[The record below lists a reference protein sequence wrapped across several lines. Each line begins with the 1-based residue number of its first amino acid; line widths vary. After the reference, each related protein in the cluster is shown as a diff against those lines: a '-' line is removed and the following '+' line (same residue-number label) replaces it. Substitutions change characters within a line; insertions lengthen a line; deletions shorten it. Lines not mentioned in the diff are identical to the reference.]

1 MITVMTVLKSNLHMV
16 SATIMVHNG
25 YGFMDSMSKLRSI
38 STLKMLAETDFLDY
52 CKNITITSIMING
65 VPFLK

>member
-25 YGFMDSMSKLRSI
+25 SGFMVSMSKLRS
-38 STLKMLAETDFLDY
+38 TLMPKMLAETDFLDCY
-52 CKNITITSIMING
+52 KSITITSIMMNG
-65 VPFLK
+65 VLFLK